1 MPKFLVLA
9 KYNADGIKGLL
20 DKGGSSRR
28 EALAAACESS
38 GGSLE
43 SFYFA
48 FGDTDAF
55 VTADLPD
62 NVAAARLCMTA
73 AASGLVEVSCTA
85 LITPEEIDAAAET
98 SAAYQP
104 PGS

>member
-9 KYNADGIKGLL
+9 NYNADGIKGIL
-20 DKGGSSRR
+20 DKGSSSRQQ
-28 EALAAACESS
+28 ALAAACESA

-55 VTADLPD
+55 VTVDLPD
-62 NVAAARLCMTA
+62 NIAAARLCLA
-73 AASGLVEVSCTA
+73 VAASGMVTVSCTA
-85 LITPEEIDAAAET
+85 LLRPEEIDDATESAAA
-98 SAAYQP
+98 YRP

>member
-9 KYNADGIKGLL
+9 KYNTDGLKGII
-20 DKGGSSRR
+20 DKGGSSRS
-28 EALAAACESS
+28 EALAAACEAS

-55 VTADLPD
+55 VTVDLPD

-73 AASGLVEVSCTA
+73 AASGMVDVSCIA
-85 LITPEEIDAAAET
+85 LLTPEEIDAATKT
-98 SAAYQP
+98 SAQYQP

>member
-9 KYNADGIKGLL
+9 KYHADGVQGIL
-20 DKGGSSRR
+20 DKGGTSRR
-28 EALAAACESS
+28 DALAAACEAS

-55 VTADLPD
+55 VTVDMPD
-62 NVAAARLCMTA
+62 NVAAARLCLTA
-73 AASGLVEVSCTA
+73 AGSGMVTVNTIA
-85 LITPEEIDAAAET
+85 LLTPEEIDAAAESPAT
-98 SAAYQP
+98 YRP

>member
-1 MPKFLVLA
+1 MAKFLVLA
-9 KYNADGIKGLL
+9 KYNADGIKGIL

-48 FGDTDAF
+48 LGDIDAY
-55 VTADLPD
+55 VTVDLPD
-62 NVAAARLCMTA
+62 IVAGARLSMAA
-73 AASGLVEVSCTA
+73 AASGMVTVSCTT
-85 LITPEEIDAAAET
+85 LLTPEEIDAATET
-98 SAAYQP
+98 AAAYRP

>member
-9 KYNADGIKGLL
+9 RYNADGVKGIL

-28 EALAAACESS
+28 DALAAACATS

-48 FGDTDAF
+48 FGDTDEF
-55 VTADLPD
+55 VTVDLPD
-62 NVAAARLCMTA
+62 NVSAARLCMTA
-73 AASGLVEVSCTA
+73 AASGMVEVTCTA
-85 LITPEEIDAAAET
+85 LLTPEEIDAATET
-98 SAAYQP
+98 TATYRP

>member
-9 KYNADGIKGLL
+9 NYNADGIKGIL

-28 EALAAACESS
+28 DALESACESA

-55 VTADLPD
+55 VTVELPD
-62 NVAAARLCMTA
+62 NVAAARLCLAA
-73 AASGLVEVSCTA
+73 AASGMVEVSCTA
-85 LITPEEIDAAAET
+85 LLTPEDVDAATE
-98 SAAYQP
+98 SAAAYRP

>member
-9 KYNADGIKGLL
+9 NYNADGIKGIL
-20 DKGGSSRR
+20 DKGGSSRQ
-28 EALAAACESS
+28 EALASACESA

-55 VTADLPD
+55 VTVDLPD
-62 NVAAARLCMTA
+62 NITAARLCLAA
-73 AASGLVEVSCTA
+73 AASGMVTVSCIA
-85 LITPEEIDAAAET
+85 LLAPEEIDAATQTA
-98 SAAYQP
+98 AAYRP

>member
-9 KYNADGIKGLL
+9 NYNADGIKGIL

-28 EALAAACESS
+28 EALASACESV

-55 VTADLPD
+55 VTVDVPD
-62 NVAAARLCMTA
+62 NVAAARLCLTA
-73 AASGLVEVSCTA
+73 AASGMVTVSCIA
-85 LITPEEIDAAAET
+85 LLTPEEIDAATQTA
-98 SAAYQP
+98 AAYRP